1 MAKAKT
7 KNQHV
12 IPYRDKWAVRG
23 EGNDR
28 PTSIHNTQGEAIEAA
43 REIAVN
49 QRSNLIIHRTDGRIR
64 ERDSYSNDPLPPRS
78 LRKVLFPATRS
89 VTGKSRIRKAVKE
102 VISESRRSSA
112 EALHVVPHNGSWA
125 IRGEGNRRARS
136 THHTQSEAIQTAKE
150 IARKRGADVFV
161 YRPDG
166 RIRDRDSFAR
176 DPNPPR
182 DRKQ

>member
-12 IPYRDKWAVRG
+12 IPYRDRWAVRG

-28 PTSIHNTQGEAIEAA
+28 PTSIHNTQGEAIKAA
-43 REIAVN
+43 REIATN
-49 QRSNLIIHRTDGRIR
+49 QRSDLIVHRTDGRIR

-78 LRKVLFPATRS
+78 FRKVLFPATRS
-89 VTGKSRIRKAVKE
+89 VTGKSRIRKAIKE
-102 VISESRRSSA
+102 VISESGRSSA
-112 EALHVVPHNGSWA
+112 EALHVVPYNGSWA

-136 THHTQSEAIQTAKE
+136 THHTQSEAIQTAKK

-176 DPNPPR
+176 DPSPPG
-182 DRKQ
+182 DRKH